1 MKTFA
6 TYAWALLVILM
17 MGLTSCGDDD
27 EIKFTPEQEAYA
39 KKNREY
45 FEMKKLE
52 KDENGELK
60 YKQVQVGNE
69 VALYRITKKEN
80 NYTATPTMSTEV
92 ELHDLEGKLIDGKVF
107 QAKMSSKFFV
117 NQLIPG
123 LSAVLIQM
131 HADETAEAII
141 PSSLGY
147 GDKSTMTIQGG
158 STLIFTFTLYNFF

>member
-1 MKTFA
+1 MKAFA
-6 TYAWALLVILM
+6 MYAWALLVAM
-17 MGLTSCGDDD
+17 MVGFTSCGDDD
-27 EIKFTPEQEAYA
+27 ESNFSPEQEEYV

-45 FEMKKLE
+45 FEMKKVE
-52 KDENGELK
+52 KNENGELK
-60 YKQVQVGNE
+60 YKQVQVNGD

-80 NYTATPTMSTEV
+80 NYTATPGPAAEV
-92 ELHDLEGKLIDGKVF
+92 EVHDLEGKLIDGKVF
-107 QAKMSSKFFV
+107 QPNMSSNFRM

-123 LSAVLIQM
+123 LTAVLSQL

-147 GDKSTMTIQGG
+147 GDKSTASIPGG